1 MELVVHLT
9 IVMSKTIYI
18 CDFSSKSY
26 CSLSLSLRLSN
37 LQQFDASNP
46 FGDPTPFKAVQEE
59 SPAVSQTTAVRAGS
73 FQATGPGA
81 GANSFQPASAASFS
95 FGDTLGDLTFASE
108 QQDIFAN
115 KTSVA
120 SEVSPANPSAVPQQ
134 PAQTFVSSQPPQPTM
149 AGASPV
155 THADPTIFASQPP
168 QGMAPNPHAVPQA
181 APGFA
186 YSQAPQPASTN
197 PSPIPQAVT
206 SSFALSQ
213 VPQHGAPH
221 VPSGQSSLF
230 MQPASGAGI
239 DNLSGVPAQNGVPSY
254 IPPQAPQHT
263 APANQLPQPS
273 FLPQTSQPALIS
285 RGASQPLGMLN
296 SVPSGANFPLHSS
309 SSAPPET
316 FISALQVSKTEPVKK
331 FEPKSTV
338 WSDTLTRGLVN
349 LDISGRK

>member
-1 MELVVHLT
+1 V
-9 IVMSKTIYI
+9 ISG
-18 CDFSSKSY
+18 SNKSY
-26 CSLSLSLRLSN
+26 CSFSLSLRLLN

-46 FGDPTPFKAVQEE
+46 FGDPTPFKVVQEE
-59 SPAVSQTTAVRAGS
+59 SPAVPQTTAVPAGS
-73 FQATGPGA
+73 FQATGPGVD
-81 GANSFQPASAASFS
+81 ANSFQPASAASFS

-120 SEVSPANPSAVPQQ
+120 SEVSPANPSVVPQQ
-134 PAQTFVSSQPPQPTM
+134 PAPTFASSQPPEPTM

-155 THADPTIFASQPP
+155 IHADPTIFAPQPP
-168 QGMAPNPHAVPQA
+168 QGITPNPHAVPQA

-186 YSQAPQPASTN
+186 YLQAPQPASTN
-197 PSPIPQAVT
+197 PSPITQAVT
-206 SSFALSQ
+206 SSFAPSQ
-213 VPQHGAPH
+213 VLQHGAPH
-221 VPSGQSSLF
+221 MPSGQSSLF
-230 MQPASGAGI
+230 MQPASGTVI
-239 DNLSGVPAQNGVPSY
+239 DNLSGVPAQNGAPSY
-254 IPPQAPQHT
+254 IPPQAPEHT
-263 APANQLPQPS
+263 APANQQLPQPS
-273 FLPQTSQPALIS
+273 FLPQTAQPALIS

-349 LDISGRK
+349 LDISGCK